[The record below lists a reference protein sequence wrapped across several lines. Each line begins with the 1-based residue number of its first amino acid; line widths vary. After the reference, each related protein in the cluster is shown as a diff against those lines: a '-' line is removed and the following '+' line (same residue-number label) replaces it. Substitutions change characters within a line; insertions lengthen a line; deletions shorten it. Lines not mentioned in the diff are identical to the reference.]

1 MSYSYEL
8 QVQSM
13 DRIHRIG
20 QMEPCTYWY
29 IVAENTIDEAIRK
42 AIASKER
49 ISERVMTELRAI
61 AFERKNLAQARKEK

>member
-1 MSYSYEL
+1 
-8 QVQSM
+8 
-13 DRIHRIG
+13 
-20 QMEPCTYWY
+20 MEPCTYWY
-29 IVAENTIDEAIRK
+29 IVAEDTIDEAIRK